1 MTDTP
6 SISRS
11 MRDALSIAQNQV
23 EGNAADFTLPDD
35 YAMLVALRAAID
47 TKIAAMQTTGVA
59 ALREKYAQEAAA
71 LGVTPEDVLGIASKK
86 PRGRKA
92 KSKQRDE

>member
-1 MTDTP
+1 MTANMH
-6 SISRS
+6 SRS
-11 MRDALSIAQNQV
+11 NSTSHTGD

-47 TKIAAMQTTGVA
+47 TKIATMQSTGVA

-71 LGVTPEDVLGIASKK
+71 LGVTPEDVLGITSKK

-92 KSKQRDE
+92 KPKPE

>member
-1 MTDTP
+1 MTDTH

-11 MRDALSIAQNQV
+11 IAV
-23 EGNAADFTLPDD
+23 GRASGHTDGEATAAEFTLPED
-35 YAMLVALRAAID
+35 YAMLVPIRAAID
-47 TKIAAMQTTGVA
+47 AKITAMQTSGVA

-86 PRGRKA
+86 PRGRKP
-92 KSKQRDE
+92 KSKPRDE